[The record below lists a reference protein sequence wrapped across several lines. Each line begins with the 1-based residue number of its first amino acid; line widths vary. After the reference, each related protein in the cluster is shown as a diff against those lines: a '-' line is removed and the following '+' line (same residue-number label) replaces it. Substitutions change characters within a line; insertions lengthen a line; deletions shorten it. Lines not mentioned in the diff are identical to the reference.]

1 MKKILYYCCFSVI
14 ASIFFSSCKKAEI
27 TPYSESLSDTPTL
40 PEVPYDY
47 LSVDF
52 PASFDSP
59 PLNFISS
66 LSPDNPITN
75 EGVALGRVL
84 FYDKNL
90 SLNKHVS
97 CASCHSQQHAFSD
110 TKSFSTGLYGGQT
123 TRNSMSIFN
132 TRFSNRFFW
141 DQRAQGVENQ
151 VVMPIQNH
159 LEMDMTLDSLANRL
173 ATVNYYPQLFQNAF
187 GSTEINADKISKA
200 LAQFVQSLV
209 SYKSKFDKGYE
220 TNFVNFSQ
228 LERDGMNLYNSGA
241 INCNHCHTTV
251 NFYTNQSL
259 VNGLDEVYADQGLGT
274 LTGDPQDNGKFKVPS
289 LRNIAVS
296 GPYMHDG
303 RFKTLEEV
311 VEHYNSGIK
320 AHPNLDDRL
329 AADGMTG
336 GPPKRYNMTDYQKK
350 SLVAFL
356 KTLTDYEFLYDK
368 RFSNP
373 FKP

>member
-1 MKKILYYCCFSVI
+1 MKRIIPICCFTVLAV
-14 ASIFFSSCKKAEI
+14 ASLTSCKKAEI
-27 TPYSESLSDTPTL
+27 APYSEPQAEAPAL

-59 PLNFISS
+59 PLNFINSI
-66 LSPDNPITN
+66 SPQNPITN
-75 EGVALGRVL
+75 EGATLGRVL

-110 TKSFSTGLYGGQT
+110 TKALSTGLYGEKT
-123 TRNSMSIFN
+123 SRNSMSIFN

-141 DQRAQGVENQ
+141 DLRAQGVENQ
-151 VVMPIQNH
+151 VLMPIQNH
-159 LEMDMTLDSLANRL
+159 VEMDMTLDSLANRL
-173 ATVNYYPQLFQNAF
+173 ANVDYYPPLFQDAF
-187 GSTEINADKISKA
+187 GSPEITADKISKA
-200 LAQFVQSLV
+200 LAQFIQSLV
-209 SYKSKFDKGYE
+209 SYKSKYDKGYE
-220 TNFVNFSQ
+220 NNFANFTQ
-228 LERDGMNLYNSGA
+228 LERDGMALYNSGT

-259 VNGLDEVYADQGLGT
+259 VNGLDEVYADQGLGA
-274 LTGDPQDNGKFKVPS
+274 LTGNAEDNGKFKVPS

-311 VEHYNSGIK
+311 VEHYNSGIR

-329 AADGMTG
+329 AADGTTG
-336 GPPKRYNMTDYQKK
+336 GPPKRYHMTDYQKK

-368 RFSNP
+368 RFSDP
-373 FKP
+373 FKH